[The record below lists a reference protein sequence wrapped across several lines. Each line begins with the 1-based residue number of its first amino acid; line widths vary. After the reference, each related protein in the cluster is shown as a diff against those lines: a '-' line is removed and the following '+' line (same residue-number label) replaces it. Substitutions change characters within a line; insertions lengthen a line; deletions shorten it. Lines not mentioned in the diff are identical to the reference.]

1 MSDANDVMDF
11 ISARLGTALNEIFLC
26 LVDCNFGLE
35 DPELAIFTVKLL
47 NAMVRE
53 GRVDRPTE

>member
-53 GRVDRPTE
+53 G